1 MAWFRVNVEVGRSK
15 GELEIDQVSN
25 ESIKSIIEGFFSVF
39 GAKKSPAPVKM
50 EDKSI
55 NVEANGIT
63 FVPDPVPVLSDLV
76 LRTKAKE
83 PEGISRKVELL
94 NSERTLSTS
103 LGDKLA
109 EAYKAFD
116 PDTLQA
122 ISNATESNEIERESS
137 SLPEWYKT
145 GIKYKDGV
153 PLYRCRYYCQNPE
166 CRDKGKHYIKEDVT
180 EVSCRNCGEQLGVRP
195 AGTNYPLE
203 RDEWGNFFIADGRKD
218 ERV

>member
-1 MAWFRVNVEVGRSK
+1 MAWFRVNVEIGRSK
-15 GELEIDQVSN
+15 GELEMDQVGN

-39 GAKKSPAPVKM
+39 GAKKSPAPMKI
-50 EDKSI
+50 EDK
-55 NVEANGIT
+55 
-63 FVPDPVPVLSDLV
+63 PVKVTVNPAPELSDLV

-83 PEGISRKVELL
+83 PEGISRKVNLL

-109 EAYKAFD
+109 EAYKSFD

-122 ISNATESNEIERESS
+122 ISNATESNEVEQASVT
-137 SLPEWYKT
+137 PDWYKT

-166 CRDKGKHYIKEDVT
+166 CRNKGKHYIKEDET
-180 EVSCRNCGEQLGVRP
+180 EVSCHNCGEQLEVRP

-203 RDEWGNFFIADGRKD
+203 RDEWGNFFIADGRKG